1 VYFFENS
8 PVYKKIAIIRRIR
21 HLLLEEEGV
30 FKAMRIMVSQLNP
43 KIGDLDGNTRKI
55 IQSIEKAR
63 LKRADLILFPELS
76 ICGYAPEDLLL
87 HNSFI
92 DGMQQHLE
100 QIVRASSKI
109 AVCVGLA
116 RRNLLY
122 GEKGLFNS
130 IAVINNGIVL
140 GFQDKWLLPTYDVFN
155 ERRYFE
161 PGQEMRIWEIKGKR
175 VGIVICEDIWQHA
188 GYVDLTRYPRDP
200 IEEVAKLKPDVL
212 LNASASPYQIYKPDV
227 RVEVCKK
234 ARTTLQ
240 CPVVLCCQV
249 GANDQI
255 VFDGYSVYVD
265 KEGQLAMLGKGFEED
280 EMLVDLEHKVEP
292 CIMQYNPIET
302 LYEALKLGV
311 RDYFKKSHFEK
322 ACLGISGG
330 IDSALVAHIAKD
342 ALGAENVIGVYMP
355 STVTSKE
362 SEEDA
367 LALCKNLGIQC
378 LTIPIVEPVEAFTHL
393 LTPFFQGKA
402 EDVTEENLQSRAR
415 GMILMSLSN
424 KHGYIV
430 LSTGNKSEVATG
442 YCTLYGDM
450 CGGLG
455 VIGDV
460 MKTQVYQLARYLN
473 QKAGKAVIPQRT
485 IDKPPSAE
493 LRPGQIDLD
502 SLPDYQIVDHVLQGY
517 VEDYLRVD
525 NIAQKYQI
533 PIETVLNLVRRI
545 HQAEYK
551 RRQGPPIIRVSK
563 KSFGVGRHYPIVQ
576 GWM

>member
-1 VYFFENS
+1 M
-8 PVYKKIAIIRRIR
+8 KIMA
-21 HLLLEEEGV
+21 V
-30 FKAMRIMVSQLNP
+30 QLNP
-43 KIGDLDGNTRKI
+43 KIGDLNGNTRKI
-55 IQSIEKAR
+55 IEAIDRAR
-63 LKRADLILFPELS
+63 KQGIDLVLFPELT

-87 HNSFI
+87 HNAII

-100 QIVRASSKI
+100 QIIRASHKI
-109 AVCVGLA
+109 AVVVGLA
-116 RRNLLY
+116 RRNLFY

-130 IAVINNGIVL
+130 VAVINNGYL
-140 GFQDKWLLPTYDVFN
+140 MGFQDKWLLPTYDVFN

-161 PGQEMRIWEIKGKR
+161 PGRETRLWEIKGKK

-188 GYVDLTRYPRDP
+188 GYVDLTHYPRDP
-200 IEEVAKLKPDVL
+200 IEEMAKLKPDVL
-212 LNASASPYQIYKPDV
+212 LNASASPYQLHKPDV
-227 RVEVCKK
+227 RVKVCQK
-234 ARTTLQ
+234 AADTLK

-255 VFDGYSVYVD
+255 VFDGYSVFVD
-265 KEGQLAMLGKGFEED
+265 KEGTLAGLGKGFEED
-280 EMLVDLEHKVEP
+280 EMVIDLNAPTKP
-292 CIMQYNPIET
+292 CHIDYDSMGN
-302 LYEALKLGV
+302 LYKALKLGL
-311 RDYFKKSHFEK
+311 RDYFRKSGFEK

-330 IDSALVAHIAKD
+330 VDSALVAHIAKE
-342 ALGAENVIGVYMP
+342 ALGAENVVGVYMP
-355 STVTSKE
+355 SKVTSKV
-362 SEEDA
+362 SKEDA
-367 LALCKNLGIQC
+367 EALCHNLGIKC
-378 LTIPIVEPVEAFTHL
+378 LTIPIIKPMESFLDILHPAFE
-393 LTPFFQGKA
+393 GKE
-402 EDVTEENLQSRAR
+402 EDVTEENLQSRIR
-415 GMILMSLSN
+415 GMILMALSN

-430 LSTGNKSEVATG
+430 LSTGNKSETAMG

-460 MKTQVYQLARYLN
+460 VKTQVYELVNYLN
-473 QKAGKAVIPQRT
+473 KKAGWDIIPQRI

-493 LRPGQIDLD
+493 LRPGQVDLD
-502 SLPDYQIVDHVLQGY
+502 SLPEYGIVDHVLQGY

-525 NIAQKYQI
+525 NIAAKYQI
-533 PIETVLNLVRRI
+533 PIEIVLNLVRKI